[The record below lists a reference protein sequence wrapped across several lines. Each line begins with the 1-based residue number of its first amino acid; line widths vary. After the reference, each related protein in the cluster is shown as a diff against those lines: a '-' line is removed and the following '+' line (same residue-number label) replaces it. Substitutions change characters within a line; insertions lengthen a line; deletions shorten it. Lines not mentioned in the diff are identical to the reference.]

1 MDVKKTNIIIVKDGR
16 PVCRLPEH
24 EARILTIHNDVWYG
38 DSTTC
43 NMSDDCDME
52 PHSIGNI
59 S

>member
-1 MDVKKTNIIIVKDGR
+1 MRKIKIIIVEGGR

-24 EARILTIHNDVWYG
+24 EARILTIRNDVRYR

-52 PHSIGNI
+52 PHNIGNI